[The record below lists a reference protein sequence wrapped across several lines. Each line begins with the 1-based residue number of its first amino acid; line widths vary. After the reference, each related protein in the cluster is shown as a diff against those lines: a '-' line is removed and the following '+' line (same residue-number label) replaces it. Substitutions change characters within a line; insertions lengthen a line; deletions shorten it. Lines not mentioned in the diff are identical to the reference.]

1 MDKFLVY
8 VEVTILA
15 FVALGT
21 HTPDD
26 PLTMVTVGHLESKL
40 IIKAEEEFEESTWS

>member
-1 MDKFLVY
+1 MDKLLVY
-8 VEVTILA
+8 VEVTIFT